1 MGNPFNASTQITG
14 MIGND
19 LPENRFVGPKGEEYF
34 LQIDPKTGRTEVWN
48 EEWGQD
54 RAVGYYDK
62 DGKFV
67 PNKNWWG
74 GAREEEIKFFNSE
87 EGRKAVND
95 QEQIVMENEDG
106 RVNQADPPRNLTK
119 EERRN
124 VSNEVQARTVDEE
137 QTKIDNT
144 ARDLDKK
151 NKEIAAMGGKGIGR
165 ERYGHYC
172 YPITL
177 RRGQQDRLK
186 ISVIKFKPKRF
197 TQEEGAWGFGD
208 RNSRMVAQGSRTTVS
223 GVSPTGTLAT
233 NFQEVGGGRRGF
245 LGRTSI
251 GSVVLPVNNVNDT
264 NNTEW
269 GEDSMNAAQIAAA
282 EIALIAMRDGLG
294 AMADRT
300 NEIAKDINSDKGRED
315 KKDAIAQYFI
325 QQATGVGGLLA
336 RTSGSIINPNMEL
349 IFKGPQLRQFGFTYK
364 LSPRDNKETREIK
377 KIIRM
382 FKQSMAPQTTAGNI
396 FLKAPNTYRLEYLS
410 NRDSHSYLPKIKEC
424 ALTRFDVNY
433 TPNGTYMTYEDSS
446 MIQYEITFAFKELDP
461 IYNNDYTDLDSDTD
475 QSVGY

>member
-1 MGNPFNASTQITG
+1 MGLFNASTQKTG

-19 LPENRFVGPKGEEYF
+19 LPENRFVGPNGEEYF
-34 LQIDPKTGRTEVWN
+34 LQIDPDGRTYVWN
-48 EEWGQD
+48 EEIGQD
-54 RAVGYYDK
+54 RKVGYYDK

-67 PNKNWWG
+67 PDRTWTK
-74 GAREEEIKFFNSE
+74 GARGFEKEYFNSD
-87 EGRKAVND
+87 EGRKAVKN
-95 QEQIVMENEDG
+95 QEAIVMENENG
-106 RVNQADPPRNLTK
+106 RVNQADPPKNLTEK
-119 EERRN
+119 EQKEVLDQN
-124 VSNEVQARTVDEE
+124 EAQTVNYQELSN
-137 QTKIDNT
+137 DN
-144 ARDLDKK
+144 AAIEIG
-151 NKEIAAMGGKGIGR
+151 KENEKFAKMGGTAVGR

-208 RNSRMVAQGSRTTVS
+208 RNSRMVAQGSRTTTAAM
-223 GVSPTGTLAT
+223 GGTLGT

-269 GEDSMNAAQIAAA
+269 GEDRMNAAQIAAA
-282 EIALIAMRDGLG
+282 DIALTAMRDGLG

-300 NEIAKDINSDKGRED
+300 TDFAKKIEDDKAED
-315 KKDAIAQYFI
+315 EKDAIAAYFL

-336 RTSGSIINPNMEL
+336 RTSGSVINPNMEL

-364 LSPRDNKETREIK
+364 LSPRDDKETREIK

-382 FKQSMAPQTTAGNI
+382 FKQSMAPQKTAGNI
-396 FLKAPNTYRLEYLS
+396 FLKAPNTYRLEYFS

-461 IYNNDYTDLDSDTD
+461 IYNSDYTDLDSDTD